1 MDASPVFVEVTLAR
15 VTPCEVCRAP
25 MNRGARAQLV
35 IDDGPRRVRCAPCV
49 DLRLEP
55 VAPGTGG
62 ASASAAPVAAGVP
75 LALHAR
81 TSLDALTPLATVPA
95 LGWAAAVGAASLLVL
110 WRSRTARRLAVTL
123 AVAFKAAGAMIVAR
137 VRGQK
142 NASPAIV
149 RRAFED
155 LGPTYIKL
163 GQLVASSQGLFP
175 ERYSDEFRGCLDR
188 VKPFA
193 YEDVLRTLREEWGR
207 DPEEVF
213 ASIDREPLASA
224 SIAQVHAAR
233 LKDGADVV
241 LKVQRPGLEAILA
254 ADLRILRAGAR
265 LFARLPSGELASPV
279 DVVEDFEANLKE
291 ELDFVHE
298 AANMDEFNRIMA
310 EHQQVDVAAPRV
322 VHALTTR
329 RVLVME
335 RFYGHRVDDVE
346 RLRAR
351 SVDGEEKLLLGMR
364 AWFQCMIYHGFFHG
378 DVHAGNLM
386 ALDDGRIG
394 VLDFGI
400 VGRFSRARRTQVTD
414 YLMAL
419 ASADFAKL
427 ARTMVAMGSAPGT
440 VDLDGLSRDLR
451 EAYEPLLA
459 AGGADGAGG
468 GMASVKY
475 ADMIPGIMRAS
486 LKHRMRLPRDFVL
499 VTKQMVYFDR
509 YAKVLAPNLNIFR
522 DPRIVTALAMDVM
535 LAQMQLAG

>member
-15 VTPCEVCRAP
+15 VTPCEVCRTP
-25 MNRGARAQLV
+25 LTRGARAQLV

-49 DLRLEP
+49 DLGIEP
-55 VAPGTGG
+55 APSG
-62 ASASAAPVAAGVP
+62 APASAAPVAAGVP

-81 TSLDALTPLATVPA
+81 TSLDALTPLTTVPA

-123 AVAFKAAGAMIVAR
+123 AVAIKAAGAMIVAR
-137 VRGQK
+137 VRGEK

-175 ERYSDEFRGCLDR
+175 ERYSDEFRACLDR

-193 YEDVLRTLREEWGR
+193 YEEVLRTLREEWGR

-213 ASIDREPLASA
+213 ASIDPEPLASA

-241 LKVQRPGLEAILA
+241 LKVQRPGLDAILA
-254 ADLRILRAGAR
+254 ADLHILRAGAR
-265 LFARLPSGELASPV
+265 LFAMLPSGELASPV

-329 RVLVME
+329 KVLVME
-335 RFYGHRVDDVE
+335 RFHGHRVDDVE

-394 VLDFGI
+394 FLDFGI

-440 VDLDGLSRDLR
+440 VDLDVLSRDLR

-459 AGGADGAGG
+459 ASGEAGTG

-509 YAKVLAPNLNIFR
+509 YAKVLAPKLNIFR